1 MTNIYNILIAGVGGQ
16 GNLICSR
23 VLAHAAKIQG
33 LKPVIGET
41 FGASRR
47 GGTVFTHV
55 RIGDREFGPL
65 IPSGYLNLLLGLEP
79 LEGVR
84 AAIKFAGPETYAI
97 ISPIIVQTAGTLS
110 GKERYPDVKEIVSAL
125 SKITKH
131 TVLIDPTQ
139 TFANL
144 GTSLVL
150 NTYMLGA
157 LAGSNMTVLNAH
169 NIKKGIELLVDSELP
184 NEEAFQAGFRDIQ
197 HYQSIKQ
204 DS

>member
-1 MTNIYNILIAGVGGQ
+1 MANIYNILIAGVGGQ

-23 VLAHAAKIQG
+23 VLAHAAKMQG
-33 LKPVIGET
+33 LKPIIGET

-55 RIGDREFGPL
+55 RIGDREYGPL
-65 IPSGYLNLLLGLEP
+65 IPFGYLNLLLGLEP
-79 LEGVR
+79 LEGLR
-84 AAIKFAGPETYAI
+84 AATKFTGPETYAI
-97 ISPIIVQTAGTLS
+97 ISSTIVQTAGTLS
-110 GKERYPDVKEIVSAL
+110 GEEKYPDVKEVISAL
-125 SKITKH
+125 SKITKQ
-131 TVLIDPTQ
+131 TILIDPTQ
-139 TFANL
+139 AFANL

-157 LAGSNMTVLNAH
+157 LAGSNMTVLNAD
-169 NIKKGIELLVDSELP
+169 NIRKGIKLLVGSNLP

-197 HYQSIKQ
+197 HYQSIKS